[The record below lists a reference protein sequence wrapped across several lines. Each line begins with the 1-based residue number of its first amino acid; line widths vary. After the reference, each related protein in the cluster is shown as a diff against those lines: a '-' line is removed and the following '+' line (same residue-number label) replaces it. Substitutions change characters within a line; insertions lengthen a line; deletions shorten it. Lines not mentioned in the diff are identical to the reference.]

1 MHRTHSDPTH
11 HIPLR
16 EEHRYGLLFCWR
28 VREGL
33 KQGVDAQRISR
44 YVRSFWSQH
53 LSLHFKDEE
62 SALFRYQSTPVFQKM
77 VQDHLLLHDRI
88 MKIISADF
96 VQPGQLTELIH
107 LLDEHI
113 RFEEKELFQYLKTA
127 SHKDRELMSSLQLK
141 HLYPDEFWKDH
152 RASL

>member
-1 MHRTHSDPTH
+1 MHRTHSDPMH

-33 KQGVDAQRISR
+33 KQGVDAQRISW

-77 VQDHLLLHDRI
+77 LQDHLLLHDRI